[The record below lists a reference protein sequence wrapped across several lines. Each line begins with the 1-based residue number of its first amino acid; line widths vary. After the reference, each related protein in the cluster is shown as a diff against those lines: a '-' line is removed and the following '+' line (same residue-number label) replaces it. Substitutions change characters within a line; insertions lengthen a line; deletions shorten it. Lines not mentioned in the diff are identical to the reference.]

1 MLIVNEGEGQAYG
14 DSLDGLRALIVT
26 TLGRRGARMVERGR
40 LVAEAPAPTIKAVDT
55 TGAGDAFVGAFTVAL
70 MERRTGVEALAF
82 ASAAGALAATRAGAQ
97 TSLPW
102 RSEVEAMLRGA

>member
-1 MLIVNEGEGQAYG
+1 
-14 DSLDGLRALIVT
+14 
-26 TLGRRGARMVERGR
+26 
-40 LVAEAPAPTIKAVDT
+40 
-55 TGAGDAFVGAFTVAL
+55 